1 MLKKRPAGERGHFN
15 FGWLDTNH
23 SFSFGEYYDPA
34 HMGFRSLRVIND
46 DVIMGGQGF
55 GTHPH
60 QNMEILTYVLEGE
73 LAHKDSMGTG
83 SVIYPGDV
91 QRMSAGTGVTHSE
104 FNNSEVEASH
114 LLQIWVIPEKEGL
127 KPSYEQRNFD
137 ESEKKNRLRLIA
149 SRNGDEGSVVMH
161 QDIKIYS
168 SILEDSQN
176 LSFTASPQRY
186 YWIQMVKG
194 NLSVNGMG
202 LQSGDGLAIEKE
214 AQLDFKASEN
224 SEFLLFD
231 LA

>member
-1 MLKKRPAGERGHFN
+1 MLKIRPASERGHFS
-15 FGWLDTNH
+15 FGWLETYH
-23 SFSFGEYYDPA
+23 SFSFGEYYDPS

-60 QNMEILTYVLEGE
+60 QNMEILTYVLKGE

-104 FNNSEVEASH
+104 FNHSQVEAAH
-114 LLQIWVIPEKEGL
+114 LLQIWIIPETQGL
-127 KPSYEQRNFD
+127 EPSYEQKNFA
-137 ESEKKNRLRLIA
+137 EAEKKNRFCLIA
-149 SRNGDEGSVVMH
+149 SRNGEDASVVMH

-168 SILEDSQN
+168 SILEDSKS
-176 LSFTASPQRY
+176 LSFKTDPQRY

-194 NLSVNGMG
+194 DLSVNGMS
-202 LQSGDGLAIEKE
+202 LQSGDGLAVEKE
-214 AQLDFKASEN
+214 AQLDFKASKN